1 MLKRRLLHIFRNTPF
16 GRDTLMQSVYFCKT
30 LKLLLKVYIPRQRQ
44 FLMYFQNS
52 IVTVDLDSSFLRDPE
67 HAVEHAESII
77 RKGGLTPDFIQPN
90 KLAASTIPALPVNFG
105 YMCCPRS
112 ISDLSTKIGLGYIGP
127 KVRSIV
133 RNAGFL
139 VLIPTPVYKEWKGI
153 TVFFGGSRNALNA
166 LSVGMRIAEA
176 SGYPLQIFTQG
187 EKNSKDSY
195 QEILRQHD
203 LLKEIEAG
211 KIEQLFFENGDLR
224 NNLYAVPHDHLV
236 IIGAYGHGLIKD
248 LIFGSMMEKVQSVLP
263 NNMLIV
269 GPNYLDN

>member
-1 MLKRRLLHIFRNTPF
+1 MLRRRLLHIFRNTPF
-16 GRDTLMQSVYFCKT
+16 GRETLLQSVYFCKT
-30 LKLLLKVYIPRQRQ
+30 LNLLPKVYIPRNRQ

-52 IVTVDLDSSFLRDPE
+52 IVTVDLDSSFLRDPDT
-67 HAVEHAESII
+67 AVEHAESII
-77 RKGGLTPDFIQPN
+77 REGGLMPDFIQPS
-90 KLAASTIPALPVNFG
+90 KLAASTIPALPINFG

-133 RNAGFL
+133 KNAGFL

-153 TVFFGGSRNALNA
+153 TVFFGGSKNALNA
-166 LSVGMRIAEA
+166 LSVGMRIAEE

-187 EKNSKDSY
+187 EKKPRNSY

-203 LLKEIEAG
+203 LLKDIEAG
-211 KIEQLFFENGDLR
+211 RIKQLFFEGGDLSS
-224 NNLYAVPHDHLV
+224 NLYAVPHNHLV
-236 IIGAYGHGLIKD
+236 VIGAYGHGLIKD
-248 LIFGSMMEKVQSVLP
+248 LLFGSMMERVQKILP

-269 GPNYLDN
+269 GPNYIND